1 MIQDLV
7 TIIDN
12 YCVANDTKYHYGTQK
27 ILNLIDRSDD
37 FTGSGTYFLHDIN
50 RVESLFTNIGKVRA
64 TRNTGQFMLV
74 VPNVLD
80 EQFYNESN
88 VDNDSKYKDLI
99 QPLTDWLNDFQNS
112 FACSSIVTI
121 QTFSRIP
128 VTDVKDVNFDGWLV
142 NYVIEI
148 QDDAL

>member
-12 YCVANDTKYHYGTQK
+12 YCVANDINYHYGTQK
-27 ILNLIDRSDD
+27 ILNLIDRSDE

-50 RVESLFTNIGKVRA
+50 RVESLFTSIGKVRA

-74 VPNVLD
+74 IPNALD

-88 VDNDSKYKDLI
+88 SENDSKYKDLI
-99 QPLTDWLNDFQNS
+99 QPLTDWLNAFQNS
-112 FACSSIVTI
+112 FACSSVVSI

-128 VTDVKDVNFDGWLV
+128 VTDVKDINFDGWLV

>member
-64 TRNTGQFMLV
+64 TRNTGQFMFV
-74 VPNVLD
+74 IPNVLD

>member
-74 VPNVLD
+74 IPNVLD

>member
-12 YCVANDTKYHYGTQK
+12 YCLANDTKYHYGTQK

-64 TRNTGQFMLV
+64 TRNTGQFMFV
-74 VPNVLD
+74 IPNVLD

-128 VTDVKDVNFDGWLV
+128 VTDVKDVNFDGCLV